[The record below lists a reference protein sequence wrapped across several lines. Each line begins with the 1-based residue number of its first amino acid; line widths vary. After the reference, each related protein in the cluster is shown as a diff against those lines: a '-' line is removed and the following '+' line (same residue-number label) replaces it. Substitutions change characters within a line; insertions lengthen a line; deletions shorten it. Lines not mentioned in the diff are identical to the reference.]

1 MDKQITREFS
11 ISDKIIN
18 TSSEHLQNANFV
30 TDSVTYAL
38 NMVKPH
44 KVRVKCVVTHA
55 HFTDKETEALRR

>member
-11 ISDKIIN
+11 ISEKIIN
-18 TSSEHLQNANFV
+18 GSEQLQNANFV
-30 TDSVTYAL
+30 TDSVPYAL

-55 HFTDKETEALRR
+55 HFTDKETEAL